1 MRRERIITVVIA
13 AVAVMAFAAPG
24 GLAGTPRDISQDL
37 ADGRLD
43 GKYTK
48 AEMAAYLQNATVQG
62 YSGPVGAV
70 AGTAATRASSA
81 ERSAG
86 VQAGSQGGTLAFTG
100 LDLALLTVGGL
111 LLLALGATL
120 RWASRERSWRRGSDS
135 SAG

>member
-1 MRRERIITVVIA
+1 MRRERIITVAIA

-62 YSGPVGAV
+62 YGGPVGAV
-70 AGTAATRASSA
+70 AGAATRASST
-81 ERSAG
+81 EQSAG
-86 VQAGSQGGTLAFTG
+86 RQAGSQGGALAFTG

-111 LLLALGATL
+111 LLLALGAIL
-120 RWASRERSWRRGSDS
+120 RWASRERSWRRS
-135 SAG
+135 